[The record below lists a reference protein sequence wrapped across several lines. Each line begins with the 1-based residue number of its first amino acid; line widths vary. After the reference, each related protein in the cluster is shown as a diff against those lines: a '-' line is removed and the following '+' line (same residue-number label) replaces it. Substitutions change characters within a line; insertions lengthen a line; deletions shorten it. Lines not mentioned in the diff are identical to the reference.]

1 MEVYIIN
8 LNKNNHIPLYIQLK
22 EILERK
28 IEDGIWET
36 GEKIPSESE
45 LQDNYNV
52 SRTTVRLAVK
62 ELINEEKLKSQQGK
76 GTYVFKPKMDQN
88 LPHLSSFTEDIIKQG
103 LKPGAEVIEFKESFP
118 DKNVAEM
125 LNIDKDNKVII
136 LKRIRTVNGESVGI
150 HISYLNSNIVDV
162 SVLKDSDLSG
172 SLYDILENKF
182 NLNITK
188 AEETIEAI
196 ASNREQS
203 ELLSI
208 KEGSPLLYLQRTTM
222 MEETPIEYVKIFYKA
237 DRYKYSTSLI
247 RN

>member
-88 LPHLSSFTEDIIKQG
+88 LQHLSSFTEDIIKQG
-103 LKPGAEVIEFKESFP
+103 LEPGAEVIEFKESFP